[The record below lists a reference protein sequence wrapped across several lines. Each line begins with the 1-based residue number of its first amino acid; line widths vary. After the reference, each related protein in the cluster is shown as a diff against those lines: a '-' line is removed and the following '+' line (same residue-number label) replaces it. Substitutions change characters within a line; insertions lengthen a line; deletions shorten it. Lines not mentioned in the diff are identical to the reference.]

1 MNKGR
6 LYVNFA
12 TLLDYRQVQRMHGNQ
27 NNIFCKLCAQ
37 TGRDGWVWDVGT
49 GMCTNLEYV
58 EAERDAKG
66 RIWHREIRGKLPS
79 NRSPEAGQQRL
90 HCIQDLEMK

>member
-6 LYVNFA
+6 LCVSFA
-12 TLLDYRQVQRMHGNQ
+12 TLLDYRQIQRMHGNQ
-27 NNIFCKLCAQ
+27 KNILCKLCAQ
-37 TGRDGWVWDVGT
+37 AGRDGWVWDVGT

-66 RIWHREIRGKLPS
+66 RIWHREIWRNLSSYRP
-79 NRSPEAGQQRL
+79 PETNHQCL
-90 HCIQDLEMK
+90 HWIQGVELK